1 MAVTKIKDL
10 REMTSAEL
18 VARRRDLKHECL
30 TLRIQQQ
37 TGQLEN
43 TATMRLN
50 RREVAKIETIL
61 SARRLAAEGQGAG
74 ALKA

>member
-1 MAVTKIKDL
+1 MGAAKIKDL
-10 REMTSAEL
+10 KEKTSAEL
-18 VARRRDLKHECL
+18 ISKRRDLKQESL

-43 TATMRLN
+43 TALLRSN

-61 SARRLAAEGQGAG
+61 SERRLASGGQPEA
-74 ALKA
+74 AKA